1 MKGWRLKEITW
12 IGFFAAVAWIVFAPH
27 ASAAGLAAPPAQGT
41 TPPPD
46 VATLLA
52 PLLAA
57 ATGIERI
64 VEMVWNYFESAAQ
77 QVAATLGMGQTW
89 AAYAR
94 GQIVTAESALTDLAK
109 QALVVE
115 DRIRKLPPRPAP
127 AAQTDPAA
135 AQTEQTWLQTLAER
149 ANIVKQI
156 DDAQGTLKD
165 AQEQLLDAL
174 NSARYKSIKQSL
186 SVLISLGLGLAVA
199 FATNLDIFRLLNLS
213 TNAGVFGVFIT
224 GLIIGAGTGPVHSLI
239 GILQQSRDTLDQA
252 ANLFSSRAR
261 KNITDQYTTL
271 MQANA
276 VTTSQATPKSLSTS
290 RELAP
295 VTPTDPTPTQQ
306 QLRTIERLARR

>member
-1 MKGWRLKEITW
+1 M
-12 IGFFAAVAWIVFAPH
+12 
-27 ASAAGLAAPPAQGT
+27 
-41 TPPPD
+41 
-46 VATLLA
+46 
-52 PLLAA
+52 
-57 ATGIERI
+57 
-64 VEMVWNYFESAAQ
+64 
-77 QVAATLGMGQTW
+77 
-89 AAYAR
+89 
-94 GQIVTAESALTDLAK
+94 
-109 QALVVE
+109 E

-276 VTTSQATPKSLSTS
+276 VTTSQATPS
-290 RELAP
+290 RSPPPASWPRSRRPTRRPPSNNSAP
-295 VTPTDPTPTQQ
+295 SSAWPAG
-306 QLRTIERLARR
+306 RARYEVRGARYEVRGTRCEVRGARYEGRGTREEG